1 MLEGAGIDN
10 NHYQLFLQ
18 GMQNLVS
25 FGGAVIG
32 ATFTDRWGR
41 RSQLLVSTGIIIA
54 LFAVLTALNASNIVY
69 QPDGTAVA
77 KSYAIAQ
84 AEIAL
89 VFLFGFTFGVGWTPL
104 QALYP
109 VECLRY
115 ESRAKGMGWYNFW
128 VNIAG
133 FYNTVTG
140 IAFSGASWKYYFL
153 FIFWDC
159 FEFAF
164 IYFLFV
170 ETKGRTLKELTEIFR
185 GKNRVRRSVAK
196 TEVVVH
202 GNKGVTVL
210 ELQLPWLWKS

>member
-1 MLEGAGIDN
+1 MLAGAGIND

-41 RSQLLVSTGIIIA
+41 RPQLLVSTGIIIV
-54 LFAVLTALNASNIVY
+54 LFAVLTALNASNIIY
-69 QPDGTAVA
+69 LPDGTTVA
-77 KSYAIAQ
+77 KSYSMAQ

-133 FYNTVTG
+133 FYNTFVTG
-140 IAFSGASWKYYFL
+140 IAFSGAGWKYYFL

-170 ETKGRTLKELTEIFR
+170 ETKGRTLEELTEIFK
-185 GKNRVRRSVAK
+185 GKNRVKRSIAR

-202 GNKGVTVL
+202 GNEGVTEVFNKT
-210 ELQLPWLWKS
+210 EA

>member
-1 MLEGAGIDN
+1 MSALQWSGNGPVTYYYPQMLAGAGIND

-25 FGGAVIG
+25 FGGAIIG

-41 RSQLLVSTGIIIA
+41 RPQLLVSTGIIII
-54 LFAVLTALNASNIVY
+54 LFAILTALNASNISY
-69 QPDGTAVA
+69 QPDGTAIA
-77 KSYAIAQ
+77 RSYSMAQ

-133 FYNTVTG
+133 FYNTFVTG
-140 IAFSGASWKYYFL
+140 IAFSGAGWKYYFL

-159 FEFAF
+159 FEWLF
-164 IYFLFV
+164 IYV
-170 ETKGRTLKELTEIFR
+170 
-185 GKNRVRRSVAK
+185 SS
-196 TEVVVH
+196 
-202 GNKGVTVL
+202 
-210 ELQLPWLWKS
+210 PC